1 MRLCSRIAWCVVS
14 VVMLFAVPASAQDY
28 PRFEASGGYQFVD
41 RPEQSF
47 PFGLNIDG
55 AINTS
60 RSFSIA
66 GDLGWAWDSDDEEG
80 TDVSTSLWT
89 LGAGPRFT
97 ARTQGRVWPY
107 GQVLFG
113 MAHFR
118 QSIEVGD
125 LDVSDSAT
133 KFMIQPG
140 AGVNINA
147 GDGWGVV
154 IAAEYR
160 RIFLDEEEDGD
171 SGENQFRLFAGIR
184 LLLD

>member
-1 MRLCSRIAWCVVS
+1 MF
-14 VVMLFAVPASAQDY
+14 FAIPAAAQDY
-28 PRFEASGGYQFVD
+28 PRFEASGGYQFVH

-66 GDLGWAWDSDDEEG
+66 GDLGWAWDSDDNNEVDV
-80 TDVSTSLWT
+80 DVSTHLWT
-89 LGAGPRFT
+89 LGVGPRFT
-97 ARTQGRVWPY
+97 ARSASRVWPY
-107 GQVLFG
+107 GQFFLG

-118 QSIEVGD
+118 QSVEVAGVD
-125 LDVSDSAT
+125 ISDSVT

-140 AGVNINA
+140 GGVNINA

-154 IAAEYR
+154 LAADYR
-160 RIFLDEEEDGD
+160 RVFLDEEEDGE
-171 SGENQFRLFAGIR
+171 SGENQFRFFAGIR